1 MAREKQYG
9 KAASGAGPRRPHEGR
24 PRTVFVRVLAA
35 GGFCVHLVVA
45 VDANVVVASGLLD
58 GGRGDQD
65 AVLGREKVEAQHHR
79 PQDSSC
85 MGTWSQGE

>member
-1 MAREKQYG
+1 MDRPPVAQDP
-9 KAASGAGPRRPHEGR
+9 AGLTRGERGRR
-24 PRTVFVRVLAA
+24 PRTVFDRVLAA

-58 GGRGDQD
+58 GGVGDQD
-65 AVLGREKVEAQHHR
+65 AVLGREKVEAQNHR

-85 MGTWSQGE
+85 MGTGSQGE